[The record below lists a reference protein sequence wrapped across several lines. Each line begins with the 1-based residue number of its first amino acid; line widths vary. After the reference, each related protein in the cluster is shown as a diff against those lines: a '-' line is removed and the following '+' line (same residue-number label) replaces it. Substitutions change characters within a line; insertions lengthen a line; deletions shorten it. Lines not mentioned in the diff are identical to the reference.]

1 MKTQTNKNIE
11 FIISSDKELEC
22 RLDTLL
28 AQKFPLYS
36 RNYFQYL
43 FEKNAV
49 RINDSIVKK
58 RAKAKLGDRIAI
70 ELLEIP
76 QITIKSQPLALNIL
90 YEDDHLLA
98 IDKPAGIVVHPAP
111 GSIDNTV
118 VNGLLF
124 YLKDS
129 LAKLPNGHSL
139 RPGIIH
145 RLDKETSGVLLLAK
159 TEVAYH
165 GMVRLFTAR
174 SIKKTYVAIC
184 LGKPHLQ
191 SIEAPIGR
199 HSKHRQRM
207 AIQEQGKFALTTFN
221 TLLSNNSFSYLQ
233 LRPSTGRTHQIRVHL
248 QSIHC
253 PILGDKIYGSTKLN
267 ILYNVTRQL
276 LHARSLEFIHPCTK
290 KSIEITAPI
299 PEDIA
304 AWIKKL
310 S

>member
-11 FIISSDKELEC
+11 FTISSEEELLC
-22 RLDTLL
+22 RLDRLL
-28 AQKFPLYS
+28 TQKFPVHS
-36 RNYFQYL
+36 RNYFYYL
-43 FEKNAV
+43 FDQDAI

-58 RAKAKLGDRIAI
+58 RVKPKLGDRITI
-70 ELLEIP
+70 EFLEIP
-76 QITIKSQPLALNIL
+76 QINVQSQPITLNIL

-111 GSIDNTV
+111 GSIDNTI

-124 YLKDS
+124 HLKDTTT
-129 LAKLPNGHSL
+129 KLPNRHSL
-139 RPGIIH
+139 RPGVIH

-159 TEVAYH
+159 TELAYL
-165 GMVRLFTAR
+165 GMVQQFATRK
-174 SIKKTYVAIC
+174 IKKTYIAIC
-184 LGKPHLQ
+184 LGKPTIQ

-207 AIQEQGKFALTTFN
+207 AIQEEGKFAQTTCV
-221 TLLSNNSFSYLQ
+221 TIASNNYFSYVKLH
-233 LRPSTGRTHQIRVHL
+233 PSTGRTHQIRVHL

-253 PILGDKIYGSTKLN
+253 PILGDKIYGNSKINT
-267 ILYNVTRQL
+267 LYKTTRHF
-276 LHARSLEFIHPCTK
+276 LHAYSLEFIHPYTK
-290 KSIEITAPI
+290 KSIQIIATI

-304 AWIKKL
+304 AWVKKL

>member
-11 FIISSDKELEC
+11 FTISSDKELEC
-22 RLDTLL
+22 RLDRLL
-28 AQKFPLYS
+28 AQKFPIYS

-43 FEKNAV
+43 FDQNAV

-58 RAKAKLGDRIAI
+58 RVRPKLGDLIAI
-70 ELLEIP
+70 QLLEIP
-76 QITIKSQPLALNIL
+76 QITIKSQPVTLNIL

-98 IDKPAGIVVHPAP
+98 IDKPAGTVVHPAP
-111 GSIDNTV
+111 GSTDNTV

-124 YLKDS
+124 YLKDTI
-129 LAKLPNGHSL
+129 ARLPNGHSL

-159 TEVAYH
+159 TEVAYL
-165 GMVRLFTAR
+165 GMVQQFATR
-174 SIKKTYVAIC
+174 SIKKTYLAIC
-184 LGKPHLQ
+184 LGKPNVQ
-191 SIEAPIGR
+191 YIEAPIGR

-207 AIQEQGKFALTTFN
+207 AIQEQGKFAQTTCS

-233 LRPSTGRTHQIRVHL
+233 LHPSTGRTHQIRVHL

-253 PILGDKIYGSTKLN
+253 PILGDKIYGSSKLN
-267 ILYNVTRQL
+267 TLYNVTRHL
-276 LHARSLEFIHPCTK
+276 LHAYSLEFIHPCTK
-290 KSIEITAPI
+290 KSIEITASVPK
-299 PEDIA
+299 DIA
-304 AWIKKL
+304 TWIKKL

>member
-11 FIISSDKELEC
+11 FTIISEQELLY
-22 RLDTLL
+22 RLDRLL
-28 AQKFPLYS
+28 AQKFPTYS

-43 FEKNAV
+43 FDQNAV
-49 RINDSIVKK
+49 RINDFIVKK
-58 RAKAKLGDRIAI
+58 RAKPKLGDRIAI

-76 QITIKSQPLALNIL
+76 EINVKSQPIILNIL

-98 IDKPAGIVVHPAP
+98 IDKPAGTVVHPAP
-111 GSIDNTV
+111 GSIDNTI

-124 YLKDS
+124 HLKDTTT
-129 LAKLPNGHSL
+129 KLPNGHSL

-159 TEVAYH
+159 TEEAYL
-165 GMVRLFTAR
+165 GMIQQFAAR
-174 SIKKTYVAIC
+174 SIKKTYLAIC
-184 LGKPHLQ
+184 LGKPNIQ

-199 HSKHRQRM
+199 HPKHRQRM
-207 AIQEQGKFALTTFN
+207 AIQDQGKFAQTTCT
-221 TLLSNNSFSYLQ
+221 TLLSNHSFSYLQ
-233 LRPSTGRTHQIRVHL
+233 LHPSTGRTHQIRVHL

-253 PILGDKIYGSTKLN
+253 PILGDKIYGTNKIN
-267 ILYNVTRQL
+267 ILYNVTRHL
-276 LHARSLEFIHPCTK
+276 LHAYCLEFIHPCTK
-290 KSIEITAPI
+290 KCIQITAPI

-304 AWIKKL
+304 VWIKKL

>member
-11 FIISSDKELEC
+11 FTISSEEELLC
-22 RLDTLL
+22 RLDRLL
-28 AQKFPLYS
+28 TQKFPVHS
-36 RNYFQYL
+36 RNYFHYL
-43 FEKNAV
+43 FDQDAI

-58 RAKAKLGDRIAI
+58 RVKPRLGDRITI
-70 ELLEIP
+70 EFLEIP
-76 QITIKSQPLALNIL
+76 QINVQSQPITLNIL

-111 GSIDNTV
+111 GSIDNTI

-124 YLKDS
+124 HLKDTTT
-129 LAKLPNGHSL
+129 KLPNGHSL

-159 TEVAYH
+159 TELAYL
-165 GMVRLFTAR
+165 GMVQQFATRR
-174 SIKKTYVAIC
+174 IKKTYIAIC
-184 LGKPHLQ
+184 LGKPTIQ

-207 AIQEQGKFALTTFN
+207 AIQEEGKFAQTTCV
-221 TLLSNNSFSYLQ
+221 TIASNNYFSYVKLH
-233 LRPSTGRTHQIRVHL
+233 PSTGRTHQIRVHL

-253 PILGDKIYGSTKLN
+253 PILGDKIYGNSKINT
-267 ILYNVTRQL
+267 LYKTTRHF
-276 LHARSLEFIHPCTK
+276 LHAYSLEFIHPYTK
-290 KSIEITAPI
+290 KSIQIIATI

-304 AWIKKL
+304 AWVKKL